1 MQVKGHEYE
10 SQHLD
15 RSFIGYAIKEGHSG
29 HRKDSLAAE
38 EAMLV
43 GSAVGVQG
51 IISWDGRQVGDGRVG
66 PATSFLAELL
76 LDDMR
81 SI

>member
-1 MQVKGHEYE
+1 VLGA
-10 SQHLD
+10 D
-15 RSFIGYAIKEGHSG
+15 
-29 HRKDSLAAE
+29 

-66 PATSFLAELL
+66 PATCILAELL
-76 LDDMR
+76 LDDMK
-81 SI
+81 SL